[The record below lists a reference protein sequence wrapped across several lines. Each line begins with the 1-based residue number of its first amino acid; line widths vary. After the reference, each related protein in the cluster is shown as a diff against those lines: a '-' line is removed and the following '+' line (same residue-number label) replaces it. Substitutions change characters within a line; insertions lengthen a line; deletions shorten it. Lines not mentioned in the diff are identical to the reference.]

1 MYKKLLKSSWILGVS
16 IVIIGI
22 ASALLINIFVDIL
35 NSRKYI
41 LPVLYL
47 LGANIIGFIYTR
59 TFREIINS
67 KLRLKS
73 TLIFCLLD
81 FILYLTLLYPK
92 LIHLVD
98 LSEPYFYLSWLLLV
112 FIIVVSGSLVYLSI
126 SDGGKLYLYLIS
138 KRNK

>member
-1 MYKKLLKSSWILGVS
+1 MYKKLLKSSWVLGVS

-41 LPVLYL
+41 LPALYL